1 MFVCLCE
8 FANIINLKVEVKFS
22 FFILFYVLF
31 IDLYFNLKT
40 EILNKDLKY

>member
-22 FFILFYVLF
+22 FFVLF